1 MKRILMAGVCLAFLA
16 ACNRSLISGTVANI
30 KGEALP
36 GVAVQVEGTHYQAL
50 TDGLGQYRLP
60 YVPGAVVLQF
70 MKTGYTP
77 GTLVVPAG
85 PVRSIT
91 AETVSLWELPLD
103 KGVYLYEDF
112 RYREAT
118 KIVPESFLSKDKHA
132 AYATR
137 RWPDLDTTDTEPLVL
152 CYKMPDWD
160 VRLCRMD
167 LTERYVQLP
176 GGGLEEAQV
185 LAPTRELPVQLVP
198 IDQPE
203 GLLRQ
208 VELPG
213 PLEPGT
219 YAVHWGA
226 LDGEVDKDPRIFAF
240 SVVDFTLALPPKEE
254 AARQKAEEALEDSE
268 PEPSAPSSGESD
280 EDIPDV
286 D

>member
-60 YVPGAVVLQF
+60 YVSGAVVLQF

-254 AARQKAEEALEDSE
+254 AARQKAEEAFEDSE

>member
-1 MKRILMAGVCLAFLA
+1 MKRILFAGVCLALLTG
-16 ACNRSLISGTVANI
+16 CNRSVISGTVVNI
-30 KGEALP
+30 KGETVP
-36 GVAVQVEGTHYQAL
+36 GVAVHVEGTHYQAL

-60 YVPGAVVLQF
+60 YVPGDVVLHF

-77 GTLVVPAG
+77 GTLEVSADSARV
-85 PVRSIT
+85 IT

-103 KGVYLYEDF
+103 KGVYLYEDY
-112 RYREAT
+112 RYRETT
-118 KIVPESFLSKDKHA
+118 KITPEQFLSKDKHA
-132 AYATR
+132 VYATR
-137 RWPDLDTTDTEPLVL
+137 RWPELETTAAEPVIL

-167 LTERYVQLP
+167 LTERYVPLP

-185 LAPTRELPVQLVP
+185 LASMKELPVRLLP

-208 VELPG
+208 MELPG

-226 LDGEVDKDPRIFAF
+226 LDGAVDKDPRIFAF
-240 SVVDFTLALPPKEE
+240 SVVDFTLSLPPKEE
-254 AARQKAEEALEDSE
+254 AAKQEAETPEE
-268 PEPSAPSSGESD
+268 PEPAKPAPPD
-280 EDIPDV
+280 EPEDDLPDV